1 MSDAFV
7 YMFVVASGAAS
18 GVAVVAFI
26 SYKVFMFLKKRE
38 AAVKPRKKRGIV

>member
-18 GVAVVAFI
+18 GVAVVAFVC
-26 SYKVFMFLKKRE
+26 YKVYGWSQGKESKNKKRR
-38 AAVKPRKKRGIV
+38 AVV

>member
-18 GVAVVAFI
+18 GVAVVAFVC
-26 SYKVFMFLKKRE
+26 YKIYGWSQGKGNKNTKKRR
-38 AAVKPRKKRGIV
+38 AIV

>member
-26 SYKVFMFLKKRE
+26 SFKFFAWTQKSRKVQPKR
-38 AAVKPRKKRGIV
+38 RGIV